1 VQKWI
6 RLKPFATLLFLA
18 VSSLAVSWNCYA
30 QSPIAE
36 LDRKIREGKVDLKF
50 DDNQGYLRAL
60 LDALHIPVESQIV
73 VYSKTS
79 VQSLRIDPQNPRTIF
94 FNDSVIVG
102 WVRGGFIEI
111 AAQDPRKGILFYTVD
126 QRPWV
131 HNERM
136 TKPEARARPLFAPR
150 QDCLNCHV
158 SPVTDGIPGT
168 LLRSVST
175 GPDGVVVPGTPEL
188 DTDQRTPFAQLWGGW
203 YVTGNSG
210 SQRHRGN
217 GAIAFNTDAYLS
229 PHSDIVALMVFE
241 HQTRTMNLLAR
252 AATDRSIINELV
264 DSLLFVDEPPLTDK
278 ITGSSGFAEKF
289 AALGPLRQ
297 FDLEHRLM
305 RYPCSYMIY
314 TDVFDALPADT
325 KDAIYRRMWQV
336 LQDKENGPA
345 VMETL
350 RATKKDLPYTLRT
363 TIK

>member
-1 VQKWI
+1 MQEWI
-6 RLKPFATLLFLA
+6 RLKPLATLLFLA
-18 VSSLAVSWNCYA
+18 VSWNCCA
-30 QSPIAE
+30 QNPVAE
-36 LDRKIREGKVDLKF
+36 LDRNIREGKADLKF
-50 DDNQGYLRAL
+50 DDAHGYLPAL
-60 LDALHIPVESQIV
+60 LEALEIPVESQMM

-79 VQSLRIDPQNPRTIF
+79 VQSLRIDPHNPRTLF

-111 AAQDPRKGILFYTVD
+111 AVQDPRQGMLFYTVD

-131 HNERM
+131 HQDRM
-136 TKPEARARPLFAPR
+136 ARLEPR

-158 SPVTDGIPGT
+158 SPVTSGIPGL

-175 GPDGVVVPGTPEL
+175 GPDGALAPGMPEL
-188 DTDQRTPFAQLWGGW
+188 NTDQRTPFDQLWGGW
-203 YVTGNSG
+203 YVTGNSS

-217 GAIAFNTDAYLS
+217 GVLAFNTDAYLS
-229 PHSDIVALMVFE
+229 PYSDIVALMVFE
-241 HQTRTMNLLAR
+241 HQTRMMNLISRAR
-252 AATDRSIINELV
+252 SDPGVVNQLV
-264 DSLLFVDEPPLTDK
+264 DNLLFIDEPGLSGK

-289 AALGPLRQ
+289 SARGPLRQ

-314 TDVFDALPADT
+314 TEAFDALPADT

-336 LQDKENGPA
+336 LQGKENGQA
-345 VMETL
+345 VMEIL
-350 RATKKDLPYTLRT
+350 RATKKDLPDSLRA